1 MVRKAERTVVLSDSK
16 NLGSVTSGPVT
27 QLIIDP
33 LLGPHLSS
41 ANQGN
46 NTHRED
52 LPWYF

>member
-16 NLGSVTSGPVT
+16 NLGSVTSRPVT

-33 LLGPHLSS
+33 LLGPHLST

-46 NTHRED
+46 NTQREA